1 MANVGLSLSSL
12 QIRFSEI
19 PYLKNRYEAAM
30 SLTIRQLH
38 YFIAAA
44 ETGQISH
51 AAMELNISQ
60 SAVTAGIQSLEATL
74 GARLLTRGGQG
85 VSVTPQGARF
95 LSRAKAIIAAVEEA
109 TRSPLGEETQV
120 TGRLRLGL
128 TYTVAGYFMARH
140 YASFRRI
147 YPGIT
152 LELSEQPRP
161 AIENA
166 LVTGGLDMAVML
178 TSNLANTDD
187 LESETLFRSRRLLW
201 LPSDHRLLT
210 TPGISLR
217 DVANEPYVMLTVDE
231 ASRTAGRYWDQ
242 YGLTPK
248 VVFSTSSVEAVR
260 SMVAAGMGV
269 TILSDMVYRPWSL
282 EGQRIE
288 QRQTIEAVPSM
299 DVGLTWPH
307 NRPLSAP
314 AQVFRAFLSAAL
326 GSA

>member
-1 MANVGLSLSSL
+1 
-12 QIRFSEI
+12 
-19 PYLKNRYEAAM
+19 M
-30 SLTIRQLH
+30 SLTIRQLR

-44 ETGQISH
+44 ETGQVSH

-60 SAVTAGIQSLEATL
+60 SAVTAGIQALEASL
-74 GARLLTRGGQG
+74 GVRLLARKAQG

-109 TRSPLGEETQV
+109 TRSPLGEETQIV
-120 TGRLRLGL
+120 GRLRLGL

-140 YASFRRI
+140 YAAFRRI

-166 LVTGGLDMAVML
+166 LTSGGLDLAVML
-178 TSNLANTDD
+178 TSNLANTGE
-187 LESETLFRSRRLLW
+187 LASETLFRSRRRLW
-201 LPSDHRLLT
+201 LPSEHRLLAA
-210 TPGISLR
+210 PEISLH
-217 DVANEPYVMLTVDE
+217 DVAREPYVMLTVDE
-231 ASRTAGRYWDQ
+231 ASRTAGRYWDT
-242 YGLTPK
+242 YGLVPK
-248 VVFSTSSVEAVR
+248 TVFTTSSVEAVR

-288 QRQTIEAVPSM
+288 QRHTVEAIPSM
-299 DVGLTWPH
+299 DVGLTWP
-307 NRPLSAP
+307 NDRPLSA
-314 AQVFRAFLSAAL
+314 AAKVFSAYISATL
-326 GSA
+326 GAGT